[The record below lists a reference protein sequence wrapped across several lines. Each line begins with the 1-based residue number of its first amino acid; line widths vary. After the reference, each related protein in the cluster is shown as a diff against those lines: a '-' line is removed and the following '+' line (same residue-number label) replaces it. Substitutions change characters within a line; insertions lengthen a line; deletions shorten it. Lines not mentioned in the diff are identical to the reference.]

1 MSKSDSQMLTESEE
15 ILLSR
20 YFDGECGFWA
30 RRRAERLV
38 HSSVAAQE
46 FIQILSSTSQ
56 EVRFYTEATLI
67 QTNLWSR
74 VESRIESEERASFY
88 LGERRAA
95 PETESL
101 LSRLRSRQ
109 AVFGTL
115 SGAAI
120 AATVLILVV
129 RPSDKSNPIP
139 VSLFSEGYHQ
149 NAVGALDP
157 RPVAFSQGSPSTME
171 VDWVRSNNGSF
182 KLIQNPH
189 GKSATIWVSRRP
201 QRTLTPKALGA
212 APATPGFDV
221 TPYLGIDGQRLELSK

>member
-1 MSKSDSQMLTESEE
+1 MSKSDAQMLTESEE

-38 HSSVAAQE
+38 HSSSAAQE
-46 FIQILSSTSQ
+46 FLRILSSTSQ
-56 EVRFYTEATLI
+56 EVRVYTETTLV

-101 LSRLRSRQ
+101 FSRLRSRQ

-129 RPSDKSNPIP
+129 RPSDRTNPIP
-139 VSLFSEGYHQ
+139 VSLFPEGYHQ

-157 RPVAFSQGSPSTME
+157 RPVAFSQSSPSTME

-201 QRTLTPKALGA
+201 QRALTPKALGA